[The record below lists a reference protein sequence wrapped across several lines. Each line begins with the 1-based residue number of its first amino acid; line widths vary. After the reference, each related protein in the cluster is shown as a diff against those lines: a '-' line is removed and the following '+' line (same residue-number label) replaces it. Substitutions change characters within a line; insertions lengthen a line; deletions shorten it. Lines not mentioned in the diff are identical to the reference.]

1 MSNEFK
7 IKKGFVSEGNS
18 KVNGVL
24 SAQTINITT
33 TPVLN
38 TSATDILVRNNSTGV
53 VEYRPVSGI
62 TGSTDVFVTGTTFTS
77 NEAVLTRNDSADIF
91 KLSGGTNVTLSNPSS
106 NQIKIDVSL
115 PPSMNTFITGFTYN
129 NANTFTISRNDGVD
143 LNSSFNTV
151 TGLTVNGTLIV
162 DTLSATTYTG
172 LTLNDLD
179 DVTTN
184 IPTTPN
190 VTYQGE
196 LLYFDTVS
204 NQWVS
209 GEEYG
214 NLGDVTI
221 WGKKGSAGT
230 IDKGSPVYIVGFDS
244 DLHEV
249 ELANATTGSTMPV
262 IGFTAEDFDNAGVY
276 PIVTFGK
283 ISGVDTTSGS
293 TILNPFSE
301 NWEVNDVLYVA
312 KSDGGLTKNRP
323 SGSDTQIQ
331 RVAKILNVGTTS
343 GQIFIFNTARTAGL
357 PNLTT
362 DYLWVG
368 NGNDTPQEVVKTD
381 VGITT
386 TGFTYNNNNT
396 LSITDDNG
404 GSLSTTINEMSGL
417 TVNGTLDATTIL
429 SGGTNLTTIIESLDT
444 YVTGGTVS
452 IPATD
457 NTNSAIIGLLYKN
470 SEGVPHTLPFEDT
483 YTSGTTFNSN
493 QASLTRND
501 GTDVLLLTGGTNVTL
516 SNPSANKIKIDV
528 SSSSS
533 SIETGNIL
541 WVDNIFGDN
550 ATALVDR
557 QDKPWASIAVALTNA
572 SLNDTIIVR
581 PGEYVE
587 PDFTL
592 VPGTSLISQG
602 GPKVTYISAS
612 TNTGNFITVS
622 GSSYMEGFTIYTPTD
637 DSAALYYNDPSG
649 NVVTSINDVHFKGS
663 SITGGTGVTL
673 GKGLL
678 MDSGLDSTSK
688 IIYREFRYAGG
699 NLNVLSEING
709 GIFALDGMHVPGGG
723 TINKSIQMN
732 GGRAQL
738 ININVGNPN
747 CNTALSVSGTSSN
760 FPNIVGFGVN
770 LFNVPVGLEITSNFY
785 DVELQN
791 GRIEG
796 GVNDILISS
805 GLTGSNGRLNITSFS
820 MDSTKIIEPY
830 TWLDS
835 EHKFIYSDIGISQN
849 VENIYRNDSNLVIGK
864 PSEGSGLAVG
874 EGTEYQN
881 LIHVHSSGSTGEK
894 DLTLS
899 AKTKGVNWSFGALL
913 AGEQLYIGSE
923 QQDSNGDYINWA
935 AFELTYTGFTGG
947 TYTIEYYSGGTW
959 VDVKYQVTNSDKSY
973 NYANKLFGRSIG
985 VKEDVRIG
993 YGDVGGIG
1001 WSDLTLFTHTC
1012 KWMRITM
1019 VTPPSSLPQFDLF
1032 WLENSH
1038 TKINKNGIISFFGD
1052 ALYKD
1057 TLISSGNAFGESGG
1071 VVDASVPVGSGGLPT
1086 GWNHVIKNSKLNQ
1099 NGDAIYLQAALPKGV
1114 CTAYPVDITL
1124 YYGLDPGDS
1133 SSSFTVA
1140 PKLIT
1145 SFLARG
1151 ASGNFVADPTG
1162 GLLPTPRTIEN
1173 TETLT
1178 SSPGS
1183 AVTSD
1188 LVETGLPIATYAG
1201 KALSIRDITFDIDDY
1216 YEGDGF
1222 LLRIELDDDGTPNN
1236 DIVIFAVE
1244 VNVVKWVLGERI
1256 RV

>member
-1 MSNEFK
+1 MGNEFK
-7 IKKGFVSEGNS
+7 IKKGFISEGDS

-33 TPVLN
+33 TPTLN
-38 TSATDILVRNNSTGV
+38 SLATDILVRNNSTGV

-77 NEAVLTRNDSADIF
+77 NEAILTRNDSTDIF

-115 PPSMNTFITGFTYN
+115 PPPMNTFITGFTYN

-179 DVTTN
+179 DVTTS
-184 IPTTPN
+184 IPTTPDA
-190 VTYQGE
+190 TYQGE

-230 IDKGSPVYIVGFDS
+230 IDKGCPVYIVGFDS

-249 ELANATTGSTMPV
+249 ELTNATTGSTMPV
-262 IGFTAEDFDNAGVY
+262 IGFTGEDFDNAGVY

-301 NWEVNDVLYVA
+301 TWEVNDVLYVA

-331 RVAKILNVGTTS
+331 RVAKILNVGTTN

-357 PNLTT
+357 PNLTS

-396 LSITDDNG
+396 LTITDDNG
-404 GSLSTTINEMSGL
+404 GSLSTTINQMSGL

-457 NTNSAIIGLLYKN
+457 NTNSATIGLLYKN

-483 YTSGTTFNSN
+483 YTSGTTFSSN
-493 QASLTRND
+493 QATLTRND

-516 SNPSANKIKIDV
+516 SNPSTNQIKIDV

-533 SIETGNIL
+533 SIDTGNIL

-550 ATALVDR
+550 GTALVDR
-557 QDKPWASIAVALTNA
+557 QDRPWSSIATALSNA
-572 SLNDTIIVR
+572 TTNDTIMVR

-587 PDFTL
+587 TDFTL

-602 GPKVTYISAS
+602 GAKVTFISAA

-622 GSSYMEGFTIYTPTD
+622 GSSYMEGFTVYTPTD
-637 DSAALYYNDPSG
+637 DSAAIYFNDTTAG
-649 NVVTSINDVHFKGS
+649 IVTSINDVHFKGTS
-663 SITGGTGVTL
+663 VTGGTGVTL
-673 GKGLL
+673 GKGLV
-678 MDSGLDSTSK
+678 MDSGLASNGK
-688 IIYREFRYAGG
+688 IIYSELRYGGG
-699 NLNVLSEING
+699 NLNIISEVNG
-709 GIFALDGMHVPGGG
+709 GIFALDGMHVTGSG
-723 TINKSIQMN
+723 TVNKSIQMN
-732 GGRAQL
+732 GGRGQL
-738 ININVGNPN
+738 INVNIGNPN
-747 CNTALSVSGTSSN
+747 CNTALSVSGTESN
-760 FPNIVGFGVN
+760 TPIVIGFGLN
-770 LFNVPVGLEITSNFY
+770 LFNVPIGVEITSNYY
-785 DVELQN
+785 DIELQN
-791 GRIEG
+791 GRIEAG
-796 GVNDILISS
+796 IDNLLITS
-805 GLTGSNGRLNITSFS
+805 GLTGEFGKLNMVNFI
-820 MDSTKIIEPY
+820 MDSEKIYEIY
-830 TWLDS
+830 TWADS
-835 EHKFIYSDIGISQN
+835 NHIIQFSDIGNAQN
-849 VENIYRNDSNLVIGK
+849 LAPIQRLHGNLEIGQ
-864 PSEGSGLAVG
+864 PNRGSGLSVG
-874 EGTEYQN
+874 RGSEYQN
-881 LIHVHSSGSTGEK
+881 GLHVHTSGTTG
-894 DLTLS
+894 DSNVILS
-899 AKTKGVNWSFGALL
+899 AKTKGVSWTFESLT
-913 AGEQLYIGSE
+913 AGEQLYIGSD
-923 QQDSNGDYINWA
+923 QRYSNGDYVNWSG
-935 AFELTYTGFTGG
+935 FELTYTGSTGG

-959 VDVKYQVTNSDKSY
+959 VDISYQVTNSDLGY
-973 NYANKLFGRSIG
+973 NYANDLFGRT
-985 VKEDVRIG
+985 VETEEDVRIAVLKG
-993 YGDVGGIG
+993 NG
-1001 WSDLTLFTHTC
+1001 WEESTIFGHTA
-1012 KWMRITM
+1012 KWIRITM
-1019 VTPPSSLPQFDLF
+1019 VTPPSSLPQIDLL
-1032 WLENSH
+1032 WLEASH
-1038 TKINKNGIISFFGD
+1038 TEINENGILAFYGG
-1052 ALYKD
+1052 ALYRD
-1057 TLISSGNAFGESGG
+1057 TLLSSGNVFGESGG
-1071 VVDASVPVGSGGLPT
+1071 VLSALIPVGSGGLPT
-1086 GWNHVIKNSKLNQ
+1086 GWDHSIKNSRLNG
-1099 NGDAIYLQAALPKGV
+1099 NGDAIYLQSALPRGL
-1114 CTAYPVDITL
+1114 CSAYPIRIKIH
-1124 YYGLDPGDS
+1124 YGLDPGDGVTITTS
-1133 SSSFTVA
+1133 PQLT
-1140 PKLIT
+1140 T
-1145 SFLARG
+1145 SFLGKG
-1151 ASGNFVADPTG
+1151 ASGTLVADPSG
-1162 GLLPTPRTIEN
+1162 GIVPLPRTIEN
-1173 TETLT
+1173 TTTLT
-1178 SSPGS
+1178 SSPG
-1183 AVTSD
+1183 TFITND
-1188 LVETGLPIATYAG
+1188 LIELGKPINTYAG
-1201 KALSIRDITFDIDDY
+1201 KAMSIQDIEFDISEL

-1222 LLRIELDDDGTPNN
+1222 LIRIELNNDGTPNQ
-1236 DIVIFAVE
+1236 DVIIFAIE
-1244 VNVVKWVLGERI
+1244 VDVVKWSLGERLQ
-1256 RV
+1256 VE